1 MWKGKDQTT
10 IYLNFSQIHRGP
22 KNGQTVTRPL
32 PWERSDSVVECFTR
46 DRKAASSSPTGI
58 TALWSLSKT
67 HLSWLSTGSAQ
78 EDLPLHNW
86 KIVDEM

>member
-32 PWERSDSVVECFTR
+32 QNIDWQV
-46 DRKAASSSPTGI
+46 I
-58 TALWSLSKT
+58 TVIKIDEKLP
-67 HLSWLSTGSAQ
+67 LSTQSVLFVIVVFS
-78 EDLPLHNW
+78 EK
-86 KIVDEM
+86 KINSNPDQVSR